1 MEHIHLMELH
11 NNNNKKKQKQTKTNK
26 INRRR
31 ASLSMQDMQEVKKT

>member
-11 NNNNKKKQKQTKTNK
+11 NNNKKKQKQTKTNK